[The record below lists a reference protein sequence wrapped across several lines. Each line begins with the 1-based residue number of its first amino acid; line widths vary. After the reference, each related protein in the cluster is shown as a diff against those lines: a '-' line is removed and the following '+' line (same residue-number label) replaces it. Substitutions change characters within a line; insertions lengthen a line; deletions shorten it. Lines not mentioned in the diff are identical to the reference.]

1 MIEKYWKQYKWRIIG
16 YVIYV
21 CFISTVVSH
30 EYRWHKDEYWDFW
43 IIWCIMLPLITYS
56 IISYIIHLRNKKGK
70 N

>member
-56 IISYIIHLRNKKGK
+56 IISYIIYLRNKKGK